1 MKKMINGIRVVFSRR
16 DGVTVFLSMSSLLF
30 LLVLSVENGK
40 AFLQAFS
47 LSFMPV
53 TEQFSL
59 GVRTLFDLH
68 NTFTPSSI
76 VLVLLGSILG
86 GLNTALAYV
95 YITVRGGALMESG
108 LYHGVGLVLA
118 FLGIGCAA
126 CGTAFLSL
134 ILGFFGFSTVLA
146 VFPYK
151 GVEVGY
157 LGLMLLFFATYTLA
171 KKVDTPNVC

>member
-1 MKKMINGIRVVFSRR
+1 MINGIRVVFSRR
-16 DGVTVFLSMSSLLF
+16 DGVTVFLSMSFLLF

-108 LYHGVGLVLA
+108 LYDGVGLVLA